1 MIRRLRL
8 LFWECNSIKR
18 KHLGRCFFCALLLS
32 MNASGQN
39 GPPPGY
45 INNIDEQMAEMQV
58 QVRYGGFLGNLSDS
72 RREDINSAITAV
84 FVERNKAS
92 RNISAGVA
100 TSLAMEEIASPDY
113 LRNQLLD
120 VLTREELLA
129 FDAFEDG
136 YLQVQLRNNFNS
148 QLARTAPGLS
158 EANKK
163 LVLEILMKHMGAG
176 QTKVSYSGGDAV
188 DESQR
193 QLRALMDAR
202 SEIISQIDDEQMQET
217 EKFLSQIQSGL
228 LTSQSMNEAAN

>member
-8 LFWECNSIKR
+8 LFWECNSLKR

-32 MNASGQN
+32 KNASGQN

-72 RREDINSAITAV
+72 RREDINSEITAV

-113 LRNQLLD
+113 LRSRLLD
-120 VLTREELLA
+120 VLTGDELLA
-129 FDAFEDG
+129 FDEFEDG
-136 YLQVQLRNNFNS
+136 YLQVQLRDNFNS

-158 EANKK
+158 ETNKK

-176 QTKVSYSGGDAV
+176 QTKVTYSGGDAV

-202 SEIISQIDDEQMQET
+202 SEIISLIDDEQMQET

>member
-8 LFWECNSIKR
+8 LFWECNSTKR
-18 KHLGRCFFCALLLS
+18 KHLGRCFFCALLLN
-32 MNASGQN
+32 MHALGQN

-100 TSLAMEEIASPDY
+100 TALAMEEIASPDY

-120 VLTREELLA
+120 VLTRDELLA
-129 FDAFEDG
+129 FDAFEDS
-136 YLQVQLRNNFNS
+136 YLEVQLRNNFNA

-163 LVLEILMKHMGAG
+163 LVLEVLMKHMGAG
-176 QTKVSYSGGDAV
+176 QTKVLYSGGDAV